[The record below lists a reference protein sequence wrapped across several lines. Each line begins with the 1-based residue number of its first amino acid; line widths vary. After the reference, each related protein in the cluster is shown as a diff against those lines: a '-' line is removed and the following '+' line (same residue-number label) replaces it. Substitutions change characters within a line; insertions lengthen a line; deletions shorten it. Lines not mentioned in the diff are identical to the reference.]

1 MRNYEGDMPYNNY
14 DEPRQRKT
22 TRKKKKTKSNLFF
35 SDFIAKNPA
44 DLTLTLLVIG
54 LSVIGLIEILSSSYY
69 NAIQAQNDG
78 LYFFKKQLLFFCIGL
93 VFMFIASKI
102 NFNVY
107 KNLAAP
113 ILYYGS
119 LVLLVYVLL
128 RGDTFLGATR
138 WIEIGPISFQPS
150 EFAKIGLILFLAL
163 QLSMRKPEQEY
174 EPKEKLKFW
183 QRIGHSLKIYK
194 KELIFIIIPVFL
206 IGVENWS
213 TAIVLF
219 VTAIVMLYIS
229 GFRIDKCVPSF
240 LILLVLFIAFI
251 KIGGIGWLKSLDIA
265 DGKYNKRLQRFET
278 WLDPFS
284 DPLDTGYQTVQ
295 SLYAIGS
302 GGISGVGL
310 GKSKQKL
317 GYIPL
322 SYNDMIFTIIC
333 EEFGFFGAL
342 VIVVI
347 FITLIVKC
355 IKIAMRCTNKFA
367 LYYTVGMTSLIA
379 LQVIV
384 NIGVVTGALPN
395 TGMPLPFIS
404 YGGTALMMELIGM
417 GIVLSISRYQE

>member
-1 MRNYEGDMPYNNY
+1 M
-14 DEPRQRKT
+14 T
-22 TRKKKKTKSNLFF
+22 
-35 SDFIAKNPA
+35 A
-44 DLTLTLLVIG
+44 
-54 LSVIGLIEILSSSYY
+54 
-69 NAIQAQNDG
+69 
-78 LYFFKKQLLFFCIGL
+78 LYGT
-93 VFMFIASKI
+93 
-102 NFNVY
+102 
-107 KNLAAP
+107 NLAAP

-174 EPKEKLKFW
+174 EPKEKLKFL
-183 QRIGHSLKIYK
+183 QRIGYSLKIYK

-219 VTAIVMLYIS
+219 VTAIVMLFIS
-229 GFRIDKCVPSF
+229 GFRIDKCVPTF
-240 LILLVLFIAFI
+240 LVLLVLFIAFI